1 MGDVIHGMPA
11 ISALRR
17 ARPELEIGW
26 LIEERWAELLCSR
39 DSERLAPRSQFKPL
53 ADWVHVANFSG
64 WRRALSSRETWREVR
79 SLFRGIRAM
88 KYGLTLDL
96 QGAIRSAI
104 AARASGAA
112 IRVGSSQPRES
123 PATMLYTRAID
134 VTGTHVVEQAL
145 SLASAVA
152 GQPLEYVEPPFP
164 LDPVQEAWADDFV
177 AKLDGQPFAILNPG
191 AGWGA
196 KCWPAESF
204 GAVAR
209 ALTERGLARVVNHGP
224 GEEPLAEAVRQASGG
239 VAVPLQCSVGEL
251 IALTRR
257 ASLFIGG
264 DTGPMHLAAALRV
277 PVVALFGPTR
287 PERNGPFGTRSVVLR
302 SPESAYNTS
311 PHRPSRRRAGLH
323 PAASRHRGG

>member
-1 MGDVIHGMPA
+1 MAQITERPDRVLVVRLSAMGDVIHGMPA

-64 WRRALSSRETWREVR
+64 WRRALSSGETWREVR

-164 LDPVQEAWADDFV
+164 LDP
-177 AKLDGQPFAILNPG
+177 
-191 AGWGA
+191 
-196 KCWPAESF
+196 
-204 GAVAR
+204 
-209 ALTERGLARVVNHGP
+209 GP
-224 GEEPLAEAVRQASGG
+224 GSLG
-239 VAVPLQCSVGEL
+239 
-251 IALTRR
+251 RR
-257 ASLFIGG
+257 LCCKA
-264 DTGPMHLAAALRV
+264 
-277 PVVALFGPTR
+277 
-287 PERNGPFGTRSVVLR
+287 
-302 SPESAYNTS
+302 
-311 PHRPSRRRAGLH
+311 
-323 PAASRHRGG
+323 